1 MTGITLATVNHDVNI
16 DWLELNETSS
26 FLLFRDKKRQLH
38 LYNIE
43 MDPREQIV
51 ITADNAWVF
60 RHYLRLV
67 GEYKRSLQTYPNP
80 AGVSLT
86 DPGL

>member
-1 MTGITLATVNHDVNI
+1 MGTRALNN
-16 DWLELNETSS
+16 ELP
-26 FLLFRDKKRQLH
+26 D

-43 MDPREQIV
+43 MDPREQIN

-60 RHYLRLV
+60 RHYLRII
-67 GEYKRSLQTYPNP
+67 GEYKKSLEKYPNP

-86 DPGL
+86 ETGL

>member
-1 MTGITLATVNHDVNI
+1 MGTRVISN
-16 DWLELNETSS
+16 EL
-26 FLLFRDKKRQLH
+26 LH

-60 RHYLRLV
+60 RHYLRII
-67 GEYKRSLQTYPNP
+67 GEYKKSLEKYPNP
-80 AGVSLT
+80 EGVSLT
-86 DPGL
+86 NPGL